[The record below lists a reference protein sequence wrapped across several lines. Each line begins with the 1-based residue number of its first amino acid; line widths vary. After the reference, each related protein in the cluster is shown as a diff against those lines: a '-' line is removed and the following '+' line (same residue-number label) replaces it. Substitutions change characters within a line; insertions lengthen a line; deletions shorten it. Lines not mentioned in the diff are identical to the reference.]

1 MGYLPL
7 KLVLGTAVYSL
18 GVVGGIKAA
27 LQCFSR
33 GEVDPT

>member
-18 GVVGGIKAA
+18 GMVGGLKAA
-27 LQCFSR
+27 LKIIFR
-33 GEVDPT
+33 GESET